1 MTHVSV
7 DQMKT
12 RIQRVICIT
21 DSLGLQTTV
30 GQPESDPKV
39 SYIEL
44 AKSLPLIS
52 THNFVIDVLAETGR
66 TSESVIS
73 VIEGLEFDPPPF
85 LVLIQV
91 GVVDCAPR
99 LLGPK
104 MRYALGQLRPKQVRN
119 AVFSLLRLLHHRWVF
134 RWFGHRLLVGP
145 KAFRCNLERAI
156 ELLRDRN
163 VAHILLG
170 AVLPTT
176 DAKEKVFV
184 GFEKNIKNY
193 NQIIESVASCYNVEV
208 IRFDLLFKDCE
219 SMIYD
224 GVHPNHAGKL
234 KMASLFADVIGG
246 HAHQVS
252 CKR

>member
-1 MTHVSV
+1 MTHVSI
-7 DQMKT
+7 DQIEAPN
-12 RIQRVICIT
+12 RRVICIT

-52 THNFVIDVLAETGR
+52 KQHLVIDVLAETGR
-66 TSESVIS
+66 TSQGV
-73 VIEGLEFDPPPF
+73 VTAIEGLEFDPPPF
-85 LVLIQV
+85 VVLIQV

-99 LLGPK
+99 LLGPR

-119 AVFSLLRLLHHRWVF
+119 AVFWLLRRLHHRWVF

-163 VAHILLG
+163 VVHILLG
-170 AVLPTT
+170 SVLPTT

-184 GFEKNIKNY
+184 GFEKNINKY

-208 IRFDLLFKDCE
+208 IRFDSLFDGCE

-224 GVHPNHAGKL
+224 GVHPTHAGKL

-246 HAHQVS
+246 YADQVS
-252 CKR
+252 SKR